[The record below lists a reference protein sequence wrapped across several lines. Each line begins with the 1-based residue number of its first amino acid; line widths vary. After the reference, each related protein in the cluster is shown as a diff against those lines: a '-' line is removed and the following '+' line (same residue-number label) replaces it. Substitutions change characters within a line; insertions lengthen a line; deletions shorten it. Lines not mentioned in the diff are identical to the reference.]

1 MFNTMKL
8 YILIALLFCSFLVNA
23 QSNQELLFF
32 NSSGYVQLVRGDTM
46 IKNIQGEKFLQ
57 NDLLRIISG
66 DATIINLNNKRITIK
81 KSGNYKYDDILALM
95 QHAES
100 SLSNKYFVYVW
111 DKMSDHKKN
120 VNQPGGV
127 IRGDGFTT
135 SPMDSI
141 IVLADT
147 IRFCIINESDGDFNL
162 IIKSDDHKIIAQYPI
177 RNNVSL
183 NIHDIN
189 GGKPGKYYWEVEFPF
204 GRGPDAKYFII
215 PDRNIY
221 DKKINEY
228 KEALLSFSVFDD
240 KLRNLLIEEY
250 MKYNK
255 IYSN

>member
-1 MFNTMKL
+1 MKL
-8 YILIALLFCSFLVNA
+8 YILTALLFCSFLINA

-66 DATIINLNNKRITIK
+66 DATIINLNNKRVTIK

-127 IRGDGFTT
+127 IRGDGFITF
-135 SPMDSI
+135 PLDSI
-141 IVLADT
+141 IILADT
-147 IRFCIINESDGDFNL
+147 IRFCINNESDGDYQL
-162 IIKSDDHKIIAQYPI
+162 IIKSDNHKIIKQNPI
-177 RNNVSL
+177 RTNQTL
-183 NIHDIN
+183 NILDIN
-189 GGKPGKYYWEVEFPF
+189 KGKPGNYYWEIEVPYIK
-204 GRGPDAKYFII
+204 GTDIKYFII
-215 PDRNIY
+215 PGKDAKN
-221 DKKINEY
+221 K
-228 KEALLSFSVFDD
+228 
-240 KLRNLLIEEY
+240 LIEEY
-250 MKYNK
+250 NKNISEFSSFDIEMRELLTKEYLTQNK
-255 IYSN
+255 IYF